1 MIPLINVVPLL
12 NRCSFIGS
20 IRRRHNCYV
29 LFNDI
34 NFLIPE
40 RRAKNSGNK
49 EARYPM
55 QMMSNLHDESREQLI
70 VGRN

>member
-1 MIPLINVVPLL
+1 MISLINVVCLL
-12 NRCSFIGS
+12 IYSTKANDC
-20 IRRRHNCYV
+20 HV

-34 NFLIPE
+34 NFLIPK